1 MKLSN
6 DLLGLN
12 RLQSVQGKRLTVGR
26 INRYGYLSRYL
37 TQEQRFAGS
46 SSRSGWES
54 RSVAALIPEDQTQ
67 IPVSHVP
74 ASGEAVFGST
84 ALCLGEKLAT
94 GGEGSIY
101 DLSDGTVAKIYHRGK
116 LTVGRR
122 EKLERMTAE
131 PVCCEGV
138 CWPKELLRDAEG
150 NFVGYRMER
159 ARGTELQ
166 RALFTRPALEAHFP
180 NWKKADMVQ
189 LCITILEKICALHGR
204 GIILGDINPLNI
216 LVVSPTEVWF
226 VDCDSYQIGGYPCP
240 VGTVRFTAPEI
251 QKRNFADFLRTE
263 GNEAFAVATL
273 LFMLMLPGK
282 SPYAQE
288 GGGDLSEAILA
299 MDFPYPCGDNHSDKT
314 PEGGMAF
321 PVEPSAALPQGVL
334 LRYLPERRRVQH
346 RTDKAHDPAVAYGLP
361 VLPPLAAG
369 GQASGSGIGRD
380 LPHTLEGHGSC
391 GENRVGTPHL
401 RRVRQRLRHHGE
413 REGLLQGEGDVPAP
427 PLSDLPKTAP

>member
-1 MKLSN
+1 MTSTELLVITQDDGLSN

-282 SPYAQE
+282 SP
-288 GGGDLSEAILA
+288 LSLI
-299 MDFPYPCGDNHSDKT
+299 H
-314 PEGGMAF
+314 
-321 PVEPSAALPQGVL
+321 
-334 LRYLPERRRVQH
+334 
-346 RTDKAHDPAVAYGLP
+346 
-361 VLPPLAAG
+361 
-369 GQASGSGIGRD
+369 I
-380 LPHTLEGHGSC
+380 
-391 GENRVGTPHL
+391 
-401 RRVRQRLRHHGE
+401 
-413 REGLLQGEGDVPAP
+413 
-427 PLSDLPKTAP
+427 

>member
-1 MKLSN
+1 MS
-6 DLLGLN
+6 
-12 RLQSVQGKRLTVGR
+12 
-26 INRYGYLSRYL
+26 
-37 TQEQRFAGS
+37 
-46 SSRSGWES
+46 
-54 RSVAALIPEDQTQ
+54 QTQ

-138 CWPKELLRDAEG
+138 CWPKELLRDVEG

-240 VGTVRFTAPEI
+240 VGTVSLHGSRDPE
-251 QKRNFADFLRTE
+251 AELR
-263 GNEAFAVATL
+263 
-273 LFMLMLPGK
+273 
-282 SPYAQE
+282 
-288 GGGDLSEAILA
+288 
-299 MDFPYPCGDNHSDKT
+299 
-314 PEGGMAF
+314 
-321 PVEPSAALPQGVL
+321 
-334 LRYLPERRRVQH
+334 
-346 RTDKAHDPAVAYGLP
+346 GLP
-361 VLPPLAAG
+361 AYRG
-369 GQASGSGIGRD
+369 
-380 LPHTLEGHGSC
+380 
-391 GENRVGTPHL
+391 
-401 RRVRQRLRHHGE
+401 
-413 REGLLQGEGDVPAP
+413 
-427 PLSDLPKTAP
+427 K